1 MTYNLRLLLPS
12 NYRVQPAPLYQRAP
26 SAHTSHPHTVHSDFS
41 AQELVP
47 FWSILRISDE
57 ERDFSFSYA
66 QQSTQD
72 FEKYKFELQKATE
85 IQGSFE
91 YSAERFNSVRT
102 DLLHELTLTNQFSP
116 PSQFQLMFVEYKTHL
131 LNMVNQTI
139 QARGVSE
146 QHIYLPYFT
155 NTNGNKFQKILIN
168 ELPNRM
174 QIISLLQFTR
184 FCVQTDPVAL
194 VNAWFQAGQKLK
206 IEDKILQLMFVC
218 GLDFGYQD
226 LASRFQKYINR
237 VCLES
242 FGFNAEQFSG
252 VKVLEFFKFEMRV
265 PAGGADSGLCKIPTF
280 GGKIK
285 NTKKNSTLVTTPI
298 QLQTPKMRP
307 SSSLYKNNAAEEKK
321 LAVEQQIKWLREYY
335 NRKRGPTP
343 ICGSLV
349 PEKITFKQ
357 KRVYDKMEFT
367 KFSVP
372 TPQKPFQPLYTQVL
386 NYEVKRTVYK
396 ETVVKFRPAADQSV
410 KQVVIVKKEPSW
422 KTKRIFI
429 SVQATDVLKFKV
441 NPLCYTSEET
451 HEPLFSVDAR
461 INSPQSKA
469 QFKSPAKSN
478 SVFSKVFDSKT
489 FMKQAS
495 VAEDMTGILN
505 EYDEKNKI
513 LKIIVKQD
521 EDDEEKFYVKP
532 EDFQTHTTQVLSYN
546 LSSDDEDVM
555 ELNTEQNNQVKT
567 KKKKVKKVIKQEI
580 IESDKQ
586 VILGA
591 FSPTKQTENNVEI
604 SKQSVPILDSKQSP
618 EPPNKNEVKTNEKM
632 SVKDVLQIKPE
643 SIQAKTE
650 AFQTYLNVETN
661 EFDDDIPTNQ
671 KTNNNNTI
679 NTNDDQKIK
688 VTPHQD
694 NEVNSPIK
702 QQIEKPKEQPTVKA
716 PKEEHKPAKE
726 PETAK
731 PAKDDEFD
739 LFDEQPL
746 EKTTKAK
753 KAKAEE
759 HKAVDEAKTV
769 TSPAKQPGAKT
780 DNLSKIAP
788 VEDKSALSQ
797 RPPSAQSKA
806 KDLPAQAS
814 KVNNESAHL
823 KKPEDV
829 HPESQQK
836 QKPADDEFDRFSEPK
851 PAESKAP
858 EKKAAE
864 PEKPKEQPAV
874 KAPKE
879 EHKPAKEPETAK
891 PAKDDEFDLFD
902 EQPLEK
908 TTKTKK
914 AKPEEHKAVDEAKT
928 VTSPVKQP
936 GAKTDNLSKIAPVE
950 DKSAVSQRPPS
961 AQSKA
966 KDLPASSS
974 KVNNESV
981 HLKKPEDAH
990 PEIQQKQKP
999 ADDEFDR
1006 FSEPKPAESKAP
1018 EKKPAEPE
1026 KPKEQLAVKAPKEE
1040 HKPAKEPETAKPA
1053 KNDEFDL
1060 FDEQPLEKTT
1070 KTKKAKTEEHKAVD
1084 EAKTVTSPV
1093 KQPGAKTDN
1102 LSKIA
1107 PVEDKSALSQ
1117 RPPSAQSKAKDLP
1130 ASSSKVNNES
1140 VHLKKPED
1148 AHPEIQQKQKPA
1160 DDEFDRFSE
1169 PKPAESKAPEK
1180 KPAEQ
1185 EKPKEQPAVKAPKEE
1200 HKPAKEPETAK
1211 PAKDDEFDLFD
1222 EQPLEKTTKAKKAK
1236 AEEHKAVDEA
1246 KTVTSPA
1253 KQPGAKTDNL
1263 SKIAPVE
1270 DKSALF
1276 QRPPSAQSKAKDLPA
1291 QASKVNNESALLKK
1305 PEDVHSES
1313 QQKQKPADDE
1323 FDRFSEPKP
1332 AESKAP
1338 EKKPTEP
1345 EKPKEQLAVKAP
1357 KEEHKPAKEPE
1368 TAKPAKNDEFD
1379 LFDEQPLEKT
1389 TKTKKAKPEEHKAVD
1404 EAKTVTSPVKQPGAK
1419 TDNLSKIAPVE
1430 DKSAVS
1436 QRPPS
1441 AQSKAKDLPAQSSK
1455 VNNESVHLKKPE
1467 DAHPEIQQKQKP
1479 ADDEFDRFSEPKPAE
1494 SKAPEKKPT
1503 EPEKP
1508 KEQPAVKAPK
1518 EEHKTAKEP
1527 ETAKPAQDDEF
1538 DLFDE
1543 QPLEKTNKTK
1553 KAKTEEHKVVDE
1565 AKTVT
1570 SPVKQPGTKTD
1581 NLSKIAPVEDKSA
1594 LSQRPPS
1601 AQNKAK
1607 DLISS
1612 PNKVNVDDKSKAK
1625 NLSISAEVI
1634 QAKTKDMQ
1642 TYLNIDTNESETPQK
1657 PNSPEKP
1664 PKQSSAK
1671 HSHKKEPQDP
1681 SNNLKDQQ
1689 NELKDQLNEKEPK
1702 KDKQQIN
1709 EQKQLENAL
1718 YSQKPPINSPSKLEP
1733 SPKIPLNLSQKT
1745 SENGDS
1751 LIQIDADSS
1760 PTEEPIQQKTEMEP
1774 KTSDKMRPSAAKRK
1788 DNETEK
1794 KTKKKKKADSDLR
1807 SSDTKKNELKK
1818 TITSDISDEEILK
1831 IGHKK

>member
-194 VNAWFQAGQKLK
+194 VNTWFQAGQKLK

-285 NTKKNSTLVTTPI
+285 NTKKSSTLITTPI

-349 PEKITFKQ
+349 PEKISFKQ

-372 TPQKPFQPLYTQVL
+372 TPQKPFKPLYTQVL

-495 VAEDMTGILN
+495 VSEDMTSILN
-505 EYDEKNKI
+505 EYDQKNKI
-513 LKIIVKQD
+513 LKIIVKLD

-532 EDFQTHTTQVLSYN
+532 EDFQTHATQVLSYN
-546 LSSDDEDVM
+546 LSSDDEDVV
-555 ELNTEQNNQVKT
+555 ELNTEQNNQVKP

-580 IESDKQ
+580 IEEDKQ
-586 VILGA
+586 AILGA
-591 FSPTKQTENNVEI
+591 FSPTKQADNNAEM
-604 SKQSVPILDSKQSP
+604 SKQSIPIQDSKQSP
-618 EPPNKNEVKTNEKM
+618 NKNSQKDEVKTNEKI

-702 QQIEKPKEQPTVKA
+702 QQIEKPKEQPAVKA

-753 KAKAEE
+753 KAKTEE
-759 HKAVDEAKTV
+759 HKVVDEAKTV
-769 TSPAKQPGAKT
+769 TSPVKQPGAKA

-788 VEDKSALSQ
+788 VEDKPALSQ
-797 RPPSAQSKA
+797 RPPSAQNKA
-806 KDLPAQAS
+806 KDLPASSS
-814 KVNNESAHL
+814 KVNNESVHLKKPEDVHPESQQKQKPADDEFDRFSEPKPAEPKAPEKKQAEPEKPKEQPAVKAPKEEHKPAKDDEFDLFDEQPLEKTTKAKKAKTEEHKAADEAKTVTSPVKQPGAKADNLSKIAPVEDKPALSQRPPSAQNKAKDLPASSSKVNNESVHL

-858 EKKAAE
+858 EKKQAE

-879 EHKPAKEPETAK
+879 EHKPAK
-891 PAKDDEFDLFD
+891 DDEFDLFD

-908 TTKTKK
+908 TTKAKK
-914 AKPEEHKAVDEAKT
+914 AKTEEHKVVDEAKT

-936 GAKTDNLSKIAPVE
+936 GAKADNLSKIAPVE
-950 DKSAVSQRPPS
+950 DKPALSQRPPS
-961 AQSKA
+961 AQNKA

-981 HLKKPEDAH
+981 HLKKPEDVH
-990 PEIQQKQKP
+990 PESQQKQKP

-1018 EKKPAEPE
+1018 EKKQAEPE
-1026 KPKEQLAVKAPKEE
+1026 KPKEQPAVKAPKEE
-1040 HKPAKEPETAKPA
+1040 HKPAKD
-1053 KNDEFDL
+1053 DEFDL

-1070 KTKKAKTEEHKAVD
+1070 KAKKAKTEEHKAAD

-1093 KQPGAKTDN
+1093 KQPGAKADN

-1107 PVEDKSALSQ
+1107 PVEDKPALSQ
-1117 RPPSAQSKAKDLP
+1117 RPPSAQNKAKDLP

-1148 AHPEIQQKQKPA
+1148 VHPESQQKQKPA

-1169 PKPAESKAPEK
+1169 PKPAEPKAPEK
-1180 KPAEQ
+1180 KQAEP

-1236 AEEHKAVDEA
+1236 TEEHKVVDEA
-1246 KTVTSPA
+1246 KTVTSPV
-1253 KQPGAKTDNL
+1253 KQPGAKADNL

-1270 DKSALF
+1270 DKPALS
-1276 QRPPSAQSKAKDLPA
+1276 QRPPSAQNKAKDLPA
-1291 QASKVNNESALLKK
+1291 SSSKVNNESAHLKK
-1305 PEDVHSES
+1305 PEDVHPES

-1338 EKKPTEP
+1338 EKKQAEP
-1345 EKPKEQLAVKAP
+1345 EKPKEQPAVKAP

-1368 TAKPAKNDEFD
+1368 TAKPAKDDEFD

-1389 TKTKKAKPEEHKAVD
+1389 TKAKKAKTEEHKAVD

-1419 TDNLSKIAPVE
+1419 TDNFSKIA
-1430 DKSAVS
+1430 S
-1436 QRPPS
+1436 
-1441 AQSKAKDLPAQSSK
+1441 
-1455 VNNESVHLKKPE
+1455 
-1467 DAHPEIQQKQKP
+1467 
-1479 ADDEFDRFSEPKPAE
+1479 
-1494 SKAPEKKPT
+1494 
-1503 EPEKP
+1503 
-1508 KEQPAVKAPK
+1508 
-1518 EEHKTAKEP
+1518 
-1527 ETAKPAQDDEF
+1527 
-1538 DLFDE
+1538 
-1543 QPLEKTNKTK
+1543 
-1553 KAKTEEHKVVDE
+1553 
-1565 AKTVT
+1565 
-1570 SPVKQPGTKTD
+1570 
-1581 NLSKIAPVEDKSA
+1581 VEDKSA

-1607 DLISS
+1607 DLQSS
-1612 PNKVNVDDKSKAK
+1612 TDESKVKS
-1625 NLSISAEVI
+1625 LSISAEVL

-1642 TYLNIDTNESETPQK
+1642 TYLNIDTNESESPQK

-1664 PKQSSAK
+1664 KQSSANR
-1671 HSHKKEPQDP
+1671 SKEPKA
-1681 SNNLKDQQ
+1681 SNLKDQQ
-1689 NELKDQLNEKEPK
+1689 NEQKDQKGPK
-1702 KDKQQIN
+1702 KEQIN
-1709 EQKQLENAL
+1709 E
-1718 YSQKPPINSPSKLEP
+1718 KPPINSPSKLEP
-1733 SPKIPLNLSQKT
+1733 SPKIALNLSQKT

-1760 PTEEPIQQKTEMEP
+1760 PTEELIQPKTETEP

-1788 DNETEK
+1788 ENEIEK

-1807 SSDTKKNELKK
+1807 SSDTKKNETKK
-1818 TITSDISDEEILK
+1818 ITSDISDEEILK

>member
-1 MTYNLRLLLPS
+1 
-12 NYRVQPAPLYQRAP
+12 
-26 SAHTSHPHTVHSDFS
+26 
-41 AQELVP
+41 
-47 FWSILRISDE
+47 
-57 ERDFSFSYA
+57 
-66 QQSTQD
+66 
-72 FEKYKFELQKATE
+72 
-85 IQGSFE
+85 
-91 YSAERFNSVRT
+91 
-102 DLLHELTLTNQFSP
+102 
-116 PSQFQLMFVEYKTHL
+116 
-131 LNMVNQTI
+131 MVNQTI

-194 VNAWFQAGQKLK
+194 VNTWFQAGQKLK

-285 NTKKNSTLVTTPI
+285 NTKKSSTLITTPI

-349 PEKITFKQ
+349 PEKISFKQ

-372 TPQKPFQPLYTQVL
+372 TPQKPFKPLYTQVL

-495 VAEDMTGILN
+495 VSEDMTSILN
-505 EYDEKNKI
+505 EYDQKNKI
-513 LKIIVKQD
+513 LKIIVKID

-532 EDFQTHTTQVLSYN
+532 EDFQTHATQVLSYN
-546 LSSDDEDVM
+546 LSSDDEDVV
-555 ELNTEQNNQVKT
+555 ELNTEQNNQAKP

-580 IESDKQ
+580 IEEDKQ

-591 FSPTKQTENNVEI
+591 FSPTKQTDNNAEM
-604 SKQSVPILDSKQSP
+604 SKQSIPIQDSKQSP
-618 EPPNKNEVKTNEKM
+618 NKNSQKDEVKTNEKI
-632 SVKDVLQIKPE
+632 SVKDVLQIKTE

-702 QQIEKPKEQPTVKA
+702 QQIEKPKEQPAVKA

-753 KAKAEE
+753 KAKTEE
-759 HKAVDEAKTV
+759 HKAVD
-769 TSPAKQPGAKT
+769 
-780 DNLSKIAP
+780 D
-788 VEDKSALSQ
+788 
-797 RPPSAQSKA
+797 
-806 KDLPAQAS
+806 
-814 KVNNESAHL
+814 
-823 KKPEDV
+823 
-829 HPESQQK
+829 
-836 QKPADDEFDRFSEPK
+836 
-851 PAESKAP
+851 
-858 EKKAAE
+858 
-864 PEKPKEQPAV
+864 
-874 KAPKE
+874 
-879 EHKPAKEPETAK
+879 
-891 PAKDDEFDLFD
+891 
-902 EQPLEK
+902 
-908 TTKTKK
+908 
-914 AKPEEHKAVDEAKT
+914 AKT

-950 DKSAVSQRPPS
+950 DKPAVSQRPPS
-961 AQSKA
+961 AQNKA

-974 KVNNESV
+974 KVNNESA
-981 HLKKPEDAH
+981 HLKKPEDVH
-990 PEIQQKQKP
+990 PESQQKQKP
-999 ADDEFDR
+999 TDDEFDR
-1006 FSEPKPAESKAP
+1006 FSEPKPAESKGP
-1018 EKKPAEPE
+1018 EKKQAEP
-1026 KPKEQLAVKAPKEE
+1026 
-1040 HKPAKEPETAKPA
+1040 
-1053 KNDEFDL
+1053 
-1060 FDEQPLEKTT
+1060 
-1070 KTKKAKTEEHKAVD
+1070 
-1084 EAKTVTSPV
+1084 
-1093 KQPGAKTDN
+1093 
-1102 LSKIA
+1102 
-1107 PVEDKSALSQ
+1107 
-1117 RPPSAQSKAKDLP
+1117 
-1130 ASSSKVNNES
+1130 
-1140 VHLKKPED
+1140 
-1148 AHPEIQQKQKPA
+1148 
-1160 DDEFDRFSE
+1160 
-1169 PKPAESKAPEK
+1169 
-1180 KPAEQ
+1180 

-1236 AEEHKAVDEA
+1236 TEEHKAVD
-1246 KTVTSPA
+1246 
-1253 KQPGAKTDNL
+1253 D
-1263 SKIAPVE
+1263 
-1270 DKSALF
+1270 
-1276 QRPPSAQSKAKDLPA
+1276 
-1291 QASKVNNESALLKK
+1291 
-1305 PEDVHSES
+1305 
-1313 QQKQKPADDE
+1313 
-1323 FDRFSEPKP
+1323 
-1332 AESKAP
+1332 
-1338 EKKPTEP
+1338 
-1345 EKPKEQLAVKAP
+1345 
-1357 KEEHKPAKEPE
+1357 
-1368 TAKPAKNDEFD
+1368 
-1379 LFDEQPLEKT
+1379 
-1389 TKTKKAKPEEHKAVD
+1389 
-1404 EAKTVTSPVKQPGAK
+1404 AKTVTSPVKQPGA
-1419 TDNLSKIAPVE
+1419 
-1430 DKSAVS
+1430 
-1436 QRPPS
+1436 
-1441 AQSKAKDLPAQSSK
+1441 
-1455 VNNESVHLKKPE
+1455 
-1467 DAHPEIQQKQKP
+1467 
-1479 ADDEFDRFSEPKPAE
+1479 
-1494 SKAPEKKPT
+1494 
-1503 EPEKP
+1503 
-1508 KEQPAVKAPK
+1508 
-1518 EEHKTAKEP
+1518 
-1527 ETAKPAQDDEF
+1527 
-1538 DLFDE
+1538 
-1543 QPLEKTNKTK
+1543 
-1553 KAKTEEHKVVDE
+1553 
-1565 AKTVT
+1565 
-1570 SPVKQPGTKTD
+1570 KTD

-1607 DLISS
+1607 DLPASS
-1612 PNKVNVDDKSKAK
+1612 SKVNNESAHLKKPEDVHPESQQKQKPTDDEFDRFSESKPAESKGPEKKQAEPEKPKEQPAVKAPKEEHKPAKEPETAKPAKDDEFDLFDEQPLEKTTKAKKAKTEEHKAVDDAKTVTSPVKQPGAKTDNLSKIAPVEDKSALSQRPPSAQNKAK
-1625 NLSISAEVI
+1625 DLPASSSKVNNESAHLKKPEDVHPESQQKQKPADDEFDRFSEPKPAESKGPEKKQAEPEKPKEQPAVKAPKEEHKPAKEPETAKPAKDDEFDLFDEQPLEKTTKAKKAKTEEHKAVDEAKTVTSPVKQPGAKTDNLSKIALVEDKSALSQRPPSAQNKAKDLQSSTDESKVKSLSISAEVL

-1642 TYLNIDTNESETPQK
+1642 TYLNIDTNESESPQK

-1664 PKQSSAK
+1664 KQSSANRSK
-1671 HSHKKEPQDP
+1671 DP
-1681 SNNLKDQQ
+1681 SNNLKDK
-1689 NELKDQLNEKEPK
+1689 NEQKDQKDQKGPK
-1702 KDKQQIN
+1702 KEQIN
-1709 EQKQLENAL
+1709 E
-1718 YSQKPPINSPSKLEP
+1718 KPPINSPSKLEP
-1733 SPKIPLNLSQKT
+1733 SPKIALNLSQKT

-1760 PTEEPIQQKTEMEP
+1760 PTEELIQPKTETEP

-1788 DNETEK
+1788 ENEIEK

-1807 SSDTKKNELKK
+1807 SSDTKKNETKK
-1818 TITSDISDEEILK
+1818 ITSDISDEEILK